1 MRRRRE
7 DYTFDRG
14 ASARDYIR
22 VEGILPEQGKLFDT
36 PGLLHPHQ
44 ITTRSTREEQKL
56 VHISKE
62 LRPRTYRIKVCF
74 CLNVSLLILY
84 ILYLFI

>member
-1 MRRRRE
+1 MWAIGAQKAGKSMLINSIVKHVGGGGRKE

-22 VEGILPEQGKLFDT
+22 VEGILPGQGKLCDT

-44 ITTRSTREEQKL
+44 ITTRLTREEQKACA
-56 VHISKE
+56 
-62 LRPRTYRIKVCF
+62 Y
-74 CLNVSLLILY
+74 
-84 ILYLFI
+84 

>member
-1 MRRRRE
+1 MPVRVAVKFDWEASRRRRKE

-22 VEGILPEQGKLFDT
+22 VEGILPGQGKLCDT

-44 ITTRSTREEQKL
+44 ITTRLTREEQKACA
-56 VHISKE
+56 
-62 LRPRTYRIKVCF
+62 Y
-74 CLNVSLLILY
+74 
-84 ILYLFI
+84 